1 MDLTGKTLWQIGAGD
16 TDRSYAEIC
25 KNYDVMI
32 AGPGELGEYEE
43 SCYAH
48 LGHIRR
54 FCREAL
60 RGDIVLLRL
69 GTGVILAVG
78 EIVDDKA
85 EWLKAF
91 ADVDGWDLQHVRRV
105 RWFPNT
111 EKAFPPRTLGGQ
123 VRTFAVVNVETVRNW
138 VESLVIAESDRNRAL
153 AQIPASGTDLEPAE
167 LARRL
172 FIEGLPS
179 EHVDKL
185 LATFASLQR
194 VASWYWNET
203 KRPEGRPSEQETI
216 CYLVVPFLLS
226 LGWSQQTAAVQWN
239 YVDVALFASMPPTES
254 TLTCVVEVKLLGRS
268 VFSPFGQA
276 QEYALRPGRKQCER
290 LIVTDGVR
298 YALHLREGDEFALEA
313 YLNILSVRD
322 SYPVLGCGGAVDAV
336 LGMAQSFNRL
346 QTGSG

>member
-1 MDLTGKTLWQIGAGD
+1 MDLTGKTLWQVGAGD
-16 TDRSYAEIC
+16 TDRSYGDIC
-25 KNYDVMI
+25 IKYDVML
-32 AGPGELGEYEE
+32 AGPGELGEYEKA
-43 SCYAH
+43 CYAH

-60 RGDIVLLRL
+60 SGDIVLLRL
-69 GTGVILAVG
+69 GTGDILAVG

-111 EKAFPPRTLGGQ
+111 KRVFPPRTLGGQ
-123 VRTFAVVNVETVRNW
+123 VRTFAAVNVEAVRTW
-138 VESLVIAESDRNRAL
+138 VESLAIAEHDRNRAL
-153 AQIPASGTDLEPAE
+153 AHVPAAGTELDPVE

-185 LATFASLQR
+185 LATFSSLQR

-203 KRPEGRPSEQETI
+203 KRPEGRPSEQETV

-239 YVDVALFASMPPTES
+239 YVDVALFNGMPSTES
-254 TLTCVVEVKLLGRS
+254 TLTCVVEAKLLGKS
-268 VFSPFGQA
+268 VFSPLGQA
-276 QEYALRPGRKQCER
+276 LEYALRPGRERCNR
-290 LIVTDGVR
+290 LIVTDGIR
-298 YALHLREGDEFALEA
+298 YALHRREGDKFALKA
-313 YLNILSVRD
+313 YLNILNVRD
-322 SYPVLGCGGAVDAV
+322 GYPVLGCGGAVDAV
-336 LGMAQSFNRL
+336 LGMAR
-346 QTGSG
+346 

>member
-1 MDLTGKTLWQIGAGD
+1 MDLTGKTLWQVGAGD
-16 TDRSYAEIC
+16 TDRSYGDIC
-25 KNYDVMI
+25 IKYDVMI
-32 AGPGELGEYEE
+32 AGPGELGVYEE

-69 GTGVILAVG
+69 GTGDVLAVG
-78 EIVDDKA
+78 EIADDKA
-85 EWLKAF
+85 EWLDAF

-111 EKAFPPRTLGGQ
+111 EKNFPSRTLGGQ
-123 VRTFAVVNVETVRNW
+123 VRTFAVVNVEAVRAW
-138 VESLVIAESDRNRAL
+138 VEQLDITDAQRNRAL
-153 AQIPASGTDLEPAE
+153 AQVPAAGADLDPVE
-167 LARRL
+167 LGRRL

-203 KRPEGRPSEQETI
+203 KRPKGRPSEQETV

-226 LGWSQQTAAVQWN
+226 LGWSQQTAAIQWN
-239 YVDVALFASMPPTES
+239 YVDVALFAGMPPTES
-254 TLTCVVEVKLLGRS
+254 TLACVVEAKLLGRS
-268 VFSPFGQA
+268 VFSPSWSSSRICNSFGPRA
-276 QEYALRPGRKQCER
+276 VRP
-290 LIVTDGVR
+290 
-298 YALHLREGDEFALEA
+298 A
-313 YLNILSVRD
+313 YRNGWR
-322 SYPVLGCGGAVDAV
+322 
-336 LGMAQSFNRL
+336 
-346 QTGSG
+346 